1 MEFISE
7 IRRGYSSIFKYNCKM
22 CGTKLNISS
31 EIDQKSE
38 SINSNKNYLP
48 INQALVNGSIA
59 IGKNRIFRILYY
71 FNLVFSILI
80 LIKL

>member
-1 MEFISE
+1 
-7 IRRGYSSIFKYNCKM
+7 M

-38 SINSNKNYLP
+38 SINSNKTYLP

-59 IGKNRIFRILYY
+59 IGKNRIFRI
-71 FNLVFSILI
+71 F
-80 LIKL
+80 